1 MLDTYNSPCLKD
13 ITRDIQGDNLG
24 DSDEIYSFGSGQ
36 KTPSNFL
43 NLLKYSNF
51 KKAFLRFFYQEIQK
65 NEYANIFDHKVFYC
79 SVDNECICLQCDE
92 EGMLQVEDVHDLYGA
107 RNEADTCVAFH
118 AVHVEQLNPGNI
130 VIRCNDTDILIIML
144 SNIQKFSQSHV
155 WLDMGLD
162 YNNSHTFI
170 DVKGTAD
177 KLNFIQA
184 LPGIYAFNGCNYIL
198 QKR

>member
-1 MLDTYNSPCLKD
+1 MPEQRVDFVQDTYNSPCLKD
-13 ITRDIQGDNLG
+13 ITRDIQGDNLD
-24 DSDEIYSFGSGQ
+24 DSNEIYTFGSGQ

-107 RNEADTCVAFH
+107 
-118 AVHVEQLNPGNI
+118 HV
-130 VIRCNDTDILIIML
+130 
-144 SNIQKFSQSHV
+144 
-155 WLDMGLD
+155 
-162 YNNSHTFI
+162 
-170 DVKGTAD
+170 
-177 KLNFIQA
+177 
-184 LPGIYAFNGCNYIL
+184 
-198 QKR
+198 

>member
-13 ITRDIQGDNLG
+13 ITRDIRGDNLD
-24 DSDEIYSFGSGQ
+24 DSNEIYTFGSGQ

-107 RNEADTCVAFH
+107 HDEADTRVAFH

-162 YNNSHTFI
+162 YNNSSPSSMSKEQLT
-170 DVKGTAD
+170 
-177 KLNFIQA
+177 N
-184 LPGIYAFNGCNYIL
+184 
-198 QKR
+198 